1 MGQKGIIKNTTTAD
15 ISAENLAAIFHAIIG
30 KSGIVKGF
38 NDLTC
43 TKISDNSVQL
53 ASGVYSLK
61 GFMLHVEAGT
71 AISLT
76 VDSGTAGQNR
86 NDLLVAELVKNGGG
100 TDIDTLQFKIVKG
113 TSTSG
118 TAVDPT
124 LTQQD
129 VNATGTTRQEALYR
143 IKLAGVTLGP
153 IEQVAEI
160 IEGADALAVA
170 LDERSIV
177 ESGGNETDG
186 YYTKY
191 GNGDVEFWGLIPLSG
206 TFGTGSTAPFTKN
219 LPVSCLYP
227 LKGVVLTAS
236 MYDGAGGFQDY
247 RASAHL
253 NGTNT
258 NNFFGHAFVEFASSS
273 QNYIGVHYEAKG
285 KWK

>member
-15 ISAENLAAIFHAIIG
+15 ISAENLAAIFHAIFG

>member
-15 ISAENLAAIFHAIIG
+15 ISAENLAAIFHAIFG

-258 NNFFGHAFVEFASSS
+258 NNFFGHAFVEFAASS